1 MSELLLLNGPNLRL
15 LGQREPEIYGTETL
29 LDVEAAVRAEVAD
42 RGWKVTAI
50 QSDSEAELI
59 RIIEE
64 HYETVGLIL
73 NPGALMM
80 AGWSLMDALKSYPQ
94 PWIEV
99 HISNVWAREAF
110 RHESVLSAVADG
122 VIVGLGTA
130 GYALAARALL
140 GKVAS

>member
-15 LGQREPEIYGTETL
+15 LGQREPEIYGNETL
-29 LDVEAAVRAEVAD
+29 LDVESAVRAEVAD

-50 QSDSEAELI
+50 QSDSEAEMI

-80 AGWSLMDALKSYPQ
+80 AGWSLMDALKSYPH

>member
-29 LDVEAAVRAEVAD
+29 LDVETAVRAEVAD

-140 GKVAS
+140 GQVAS

>member
-1 MSELLLLNGPNLRL
+1 LSELLLLNGPNLRL

-140 GKVAS
+140 GNVAS

>member
-1 MSELLLLNGPNLRL
+1 LSELLLLNGPNLRL

-29 LDVEAAVRAEVAD
+29 LDVETAVRAEVAD

>member
-29 LDVEAAVRAEVAD
+29 LDVETAVRAEVAD
-42 RGWKVTAI
+42 RRWKVTAI

>member
-29 LDVEAAVRAEVAD
+29 LDVEATVRAEVAD

>member
-15 LGQREPEIYGTETL
+15 LGQREPEIYGNETL

>member
-29 LDVEAAVRAEVAD
+29 LDVETAVRAEVAD

-80 AGWSLMDALKSYPQ
+80 AGWSLMDALRSYPQ